1 MLYLENLNYDFEQ
14 EFIENNCRKLDKELD
29 EIIDDLENK
38 EIFYMSERNRKKY
51 LINIINKNFNELNN
65 LEKKLFILFCFNLFI
80 YNLLYICRNY
90 ILFNTI
96 LYITYIKLF
105 FKY

>member
-14 EFIENNCRKLDKELD
+14 EFIENNCCKLDKELD

-80 YNLLYICRNY
+80 YNILYISRNK
-90 ILFNTI
+90 ILFNI
-96 LYITYIKLF
+96 LQI
-105 FKY
+105 